1 MLLAPI
7 GKVPAA
13 IDMDELAI
21 GIELDIFG
29 IGDLAW
35 LAATDGCPEEEQ
47 AAATNASAP
56 TPTALRKTEPGR
68 ERRREVDLS
77 MHGPPRAP
85 TPAEGRRHKRL
96 R

>member
-21 GIELDIFG
+21 GIELDISG
-29 IGDLAW
+29 IDDFAW
-35 LAATDGCPEEEQ
+35 LAATEGWPDDEQ
-47 AAATNASAP
+47 AAATSASAP
-56 TPTALRKTEPGR
+56 TPTAPRMAEPGR
-68 ERRREVDLS
+68 KRPGSGDLDMNEPPQVPGLTDGRRR
-77 MHGPPRAP
+77 R
-85 TPAEGRRHKRL
+85 RL